1 MRLRSETA
9 LDSFR
14 TSIRK
19 FVISQAGRARCSPHP
34 SRNFPIHYNR
44 PRMDAARIVD
54 LLGPFLDSREDYD
67 RARSLAPS
75 ISTYIDMLLRWNA
88 RMNLTAIRE
97 PEQIITRH
105 FGESFFAARHLF
117 PATSSEAAL
126 IGPSTAMA
134 VKFKNLAD
142 LGSGAGFPGIPI
154 AILRPD
160 LDVTLIESHQR
171 KGVFLREVSSGI
183 DNIRVFS
190 GRAETLRRPLDWV
203 VARAVLPANV
213 LSLNLAPNCA
223 LLVSRSAVSPESQ
236 VIAIPWGR
244 DRVIHVPRGAAL

>member
-1 MRLRSETA
+1 LAFRELLSEEFTPFA
-9 LDSFR
+9 VLSL
-14 TSIRK
+14 
-19 FVISQAGRARCSPHP
+19 SQL
-34 SRNFPIHYNR
+34 
-44 PRMDAARIVD
+44 D
-54 LLGPFLDSREDYD
+54 LLERHYVLLQRWN
-67 RARSLAPS
+67 RVLNLTRIRSLVDVVKLNYCESLFLGLKLPPGP
-75 ISTYIDMLLRWNA
+75 LR
-88 RMNLTAIRE
+88 
-97 PEQIITRH
+97 
-105 FGESFFAARHLF
+105 
-117 PATSSEAAL
+117 
-126 IGPSTAMA
+126 
-134 VKFKNLAD
+134 VAD
-142 LGSGAGFPGIPI
+142 VGSGAGFPGIPI